1 MPFDLLV
8 IGGGFAGLTAANRS
22 AELGLKV
29 LVLEAGS
36 AALYRCNSRFSTGSV
51 HVAFHTP
58 KTDPAELYAAI
69 IENSEGT
76 ARKDLAEAITSRAA
90 LTIDWMRA
98 QGASFADH
106 PRRPDGTPM
115 LAPLREMRAGL
126 DWENSGANLFLQRLG
141 ARLLERGGELRR
153 GARAQRLI
161 RVNGAVTGVEVQAEN
176 GTEIISAKAV
186 VIADGGFQAN
196 PDLVQAHIGCKA
208 SDIQRRNAGTGVG
221 DGLRMATEIG
231 AASVGLGVFYGHVLS
246 RDAMNNEKLWPYP
259 QVDLICATSLLVNN
273 AGQRFADEGQGGIY
287 LANAIARLD
296 DPLSATAIFDAKV
309 WEEARTT
316 DNVPPNPALADA
328 GGTVIEA
335 ATLNE
340 LAEAAGID
348 AAGLSATVA
357 SYNRHLAD
365 RAASALIP
373 PRTQA
378 KYTAQP
384 VREAPFYAIP
394 VCAGITVTSGGLS
407 VNGKGQVLDSDDNL
421 IAGLFAA
428 GSTVGGLEGGT
439 RAAYVGGLIKSF
451 GIGLIA
457 AETIAAEH
465 GAK

>member
-1 MPFDLLV
+1 MSIDLLV

-36 AALYRCNSRFSTGSV
+36 DALYRCNSRFSTGSV

-58 KTDPAELYAAI
+58 TTDPAELYAAI

-106 PRRPDGTPM
+106 PRRPDGMPM

-126 DWENSGANLFLQRLG
+126 DWESSGADLFLQRLG
-141 ARLLERGGELRR
+141 ALLLERGGELRR
-153 GARAQRLI
+153 GVRAQRLI
-161 RVNGAVTGVEVQAEN
+161 RENGAVTGVEVETANGAETIAAN
-176 GTEIISAKAV
+176 AV
-186 VIADGGFQAN
+186 VIADGGFQGN
-196 PDLVQAHIGCKA
+196 PDLVKAHIGCRS

-246 RDAMNNEKLWPYP
+246 RDAMSNEKLWPYP
-259 QVDLICATSLLVNN
+259 QVDLICATSLLVDGK
-273 AGQRFADEGQGGIY
+273 GQRFADEGQGGIY
-287 LANAIARLD
+287 LANAIAKLD
-296 DPLSATAIFDAKV
+296 NPLSATAIFDAKV

-316 DNVPPNPALADA
+316 DNVPPNPALTDA

-335 ATLNE
+335 ATLNG
-340 LAEAAGID
+340 LAEAAGLD
-348 AAGLSATVA
+348 TVGLSATIA

-365 RAASALIP
+365 GAAAALTP
-373 PRTQA
+373 PRTEG

-384 VREAPFYAIP
+384 VAEAPFYAIP

-407 VNGKGQVLDSDDNL
+407 VNGKGKVLDSDDNPVP
-421 IAGLFAA
+421 GLYAA

-457 AETIAAEH
+457 AETIAAEQSV
-465 GAK
+465 K